1 MVELALLRHFASVS
15 PSRMSRRIVRIESEK
30 SSICH
35 SKIVH
40 SYRLHTVNHCFPC
53 EYGFNPTKKGDK
65 AVNVNLFTVRHVLE
79 GFVERKESGIRNPEC
94 GICNLSNTHLLE
106 YSFFICRKSFRIY
119 NNYFIFYFTG
129 Y

>member
-15 PSRMSRRIVRIESEK
+15 QSRMSRRIIRIGSEK

-79 GFVERKESGIRNPEC
+79 GFVEGMESGIRNAE
-94 GICNLSNTHLLE
+94 LA
-106 YSFFICRKSFRIY
+106 
-119 NNYFIFYFTG
+119 IFQILAC
-129 Y
+129 